1 MFFTC
6 FLFPKLPEFVTSFMK
21 LQALSFSFS
30 FKFSLLTFQHFH
42 YTFSFPL
49 NVLIFNLLIK
59 FRYNFSILKYS
70 FTAVWVHCKL
80 LLSFFYFFFIYQ
92 ISLQFLS
99 TFYINL
105 FLAFLYSSFLC
116 RLPYYFVLVNLYQFL
131 LNATSI
137 VSSSLFSKTN
147 YLLSFSFTSIYVQPL
162 LSLLFPCT

>member
-80 LLSFFYFFFIYQ
+80 LLSFFYFFFHLPDFTA
-92 ISLQFLS
+92 ISFNILHQPFSRLFIFFL
-99 TFYINL
+99 
-105 FLAFLYSSFLC
+105 
-116 RLPYYFVLVNLYQFL
+116 PM
-131 LNATSI
+131 
-137 VSSSLFSKTN
+137 SSSLLFCFGQS
-147 YLLSFSFTSIYVQPL
+147 LSVSPKRHFYC
-162 LSLLFPCT
+162 LLFPLL